1 LRELRG
7 EKMLKKIVL
16 LILALTLLFTLAAC
30 TATGSK
36 TPDQD
41 AASNNVENGEKSNE
55 PLKIKLATIP
65 NIEPR
70 LQIAKEILKEI
81 NVELEIVVFDGNAMP
96 ATALKDGDVDGI
108 LVNHLKWINT
118 FNAANNSN
126 LVMVEPYY
134 YYSPIRMYS
143 KKWKSVA
150 EFPEGAVI
158 SVSNDPSNLEIA
170 LNMLQKEG
178 LITLGEKTG
187 DFYTEVDII
196 ENPKNI
202 KLVMAETINV
212 AKSIDD
218 VDAVISFAFYAVR
231 AGGVKAEDFLSQN
244 DTDKEECPVGIIVQD
259 GNQNAE
265 WAKYL
270 AENLIKDKWTDKA
283 DEVYP
288 PGCYPYYK

>member
-1 LRELRG
+1 
-7 EKMLKKIVL
+7 MVKKIIAFT
-16 LILALTLLFTLAAC
+16 LICAMLFALTAC
-30 TATGSK
+30 SATPEEAPVDKS
-36 TPDQD
+36 
-41 AASNNVENGEKSNE
+41 GEETKE
-55 PLKIKLATIP
+55 PIKIKLATIP

-70 LQIAKEILKEI
+70 LQIAKEILEEI
-81 NVELEIVVFDGNAMP
+81 NVEVEIVVFDGNAMP
-96 ATALKDGDVDGI
+96 ATALKDGDVDGL

-118 FNAANNSN
+118 FNEANNSK

-134 YYSPIRMYS
+134 YYSPIRMFS
-143 KKWKSVA
+143 KKWKSVE

-158 SVSNDPSNLEIA
+158 AVSNDPSNLEIA
-170 LNMLQKEG
+170 LNMLQKVG

-187 DFYTEVDII
+187 NFYTEVDIV

-218 VDAVISFAFYAVR
+218 ADAVISFTFYAVR
-231 AGGVKAEDFLSQN
+231 AGGVAAEDFLAEN
-244 DTDKEECPVGIIVQD
+244 ETDKEECPVGIVVQD
-259 GNQNAE
+259 GNQDTE

-283 DEVYP
+283 DASYP

>member
-1 LRELRG
+1 
-7 EKMLKKIVL
+7 MTKKI
-16 LILALTLLFTLAAC
+16 IALTLLAAMLLALTGCAAKPA
-30 TATGSK
+30 ATPANPPAGG
-36 TPDQD
+36 
-41 AASNNVENGEKSNE
+41 AAAG
-55 PLKIKLATIP
+55 PLKIKMATIP

-81 NVELEIVVFDGNAMP
+81 NVDLEIVVFDGNAMP
-96 ATALKDGDVDGI
+96 ATALKDGSVNGL

-118 FNAANNSN
+118 FNAANKSN

-143 KKWKSVA
+143 KKWKSVE
-150 EFPEGAVI
+150 EFPKGAVI
-158 SVSNDPSNLEIA
+158 AVSNDPSNLEVA
-170 LNMLQKEG
+170 LKMLQKVG
-178 LITLGEKTG
+178 LIKLAEKKTG

-218 VDAVISFAFYAVR
+218 ADAVISFAFYAVR
-231 AGGVKAEDFLSQN
+231 AGGVKAEDFLAEN
-244 DTDKEECPVGIIVQD
+244 ETDKAEFPVGVVVR
-259 GNQNAE
+259 AE
-265 WAKYL
+265 DKDAAWAKYL

-283 DEVYP
+283 DALYP

>member
-1 LRELRG
+1 
-7 EKMLKKIVL
+7 MSKKIILLVL
-16 LILALTLLFTLAAC
+16 ICTMLLTFAAC
-30 TATGSK
+30 SSSPAT
-36 TPDQD
+36 T
-41 AASNNVENGEKSNE
+41 GESDPIDEAKSTEETSE
-55 PLKIKLATIP
+55 PIKIKLATIP
-65 NIEPR
+65 NVEPR
-70 LQIAKEILKEI
+70 LQIAKEILAEI
-81 NVELEIVVFDGNAMP
+81 NVDVEIVVFDGNAMP

-118 FNAANNSN
+118 FNEANGSK

-143 KKWKSVA
+143 KKWKSIE
-150 EFPEGAVI
+150 EFPDGAVI
-158 SVSNDPSNLEIA
+158 GVSNDPSNLEIA
-170 LNMLQKEG
+170 LTMLQKSG

-218 VDAVISFAFYAVR
+218 ADAVISFAFYAVR
-231 AGGVKAEDFLSQN
+231 AGGVEADDFLAEN
-244 DTDKEECPVGIIVQD
+244 ETDEEECPVGIIVQD
-259 GNQNAE
+259 GDQDLE

-283 DEVYP
+283 DESYP
-288 PGCYPYYK
+288 EGCYPYYK

>member
-1 LRELRG
+1 
-7 EKMLKKIVL
+7 MVKKIIALAFVCVML
-16 LILALTLLFTLAAC
+16 FALTAC
-30 TATGSK
+30 STTSAK
-36 TPDQD
+36 TPAETPEDKTIEE
-41 AASNNVENGEKSNE
+41 VKE
-55 PLKIKLATIP
+55 PTKIKLATIP

-70 LQIAKEILKEI
+70 LQIAKEILQEI
-81 NVELEIVVFDGNAMP
+81 NVELEIVVFDGNSMP

-118 FNAANNSN
+118 FNSANSCN

-143 KKWKSVA
+143 KKWKSVDD
-150 EFPEGAVI
+150 FPEGAI
-158 SVSNDPSNLEIA
+158 IAVSNDPSNLEIA
-170 LNMLQKEG
+170 LNMLQKVG

-187 DFYTEVDII
+187 DFYTEIDIV

-218 VDAVISFAFYAVR
+218 ADAVISFAFYAVR
-231 AGGVKAEDFLSQN
+231 AGGVEADDFLAEN
-244 DTDKEECPVGIIVQD
+244 DNDKEDCPVGIIVQD
-259 GNQNAE
+259 GDQDTE

-270 AENLIKDKWTDKA
+270 AENLPKDKWTQKA
-283 DEVYP
+283 DEFYP
-288 PGCYPYYK
+288 AGCYPYYK